1 MRFPSLRALP
11 MSRPVRLASLLLLS
25 ALGACG
31 RAPVD
36 PALAADAARAFD
48 EASIEADPLCVH
60 VGPFPV
66 RAAVCPA
73 CEGLAKAGFLEPH
86 YLGSEVVQYSLTAA
100 GRDRYET
107 RPDEER
113 LALIRS
119 RFERMGKPD
128 EFDPARIEHPRL
140 CFGRT
145 RFHAVV
151 EALAPMTLGGNTYRS
166 VKLVAVATDTSGLLF
181 DPRLA
186 PIGLPIPARAEAG
199 KPLLYPPQ
207 VVTLEYVPG
216 DPQPTLSDL
225 RYGAWVDA
233 P

>member
-1 MRFPSLRALP
+1 
-11 MSRPVRLASLLLLS
+11 MSRFAPFAALLLS
-25 ALGACG
+25 LVLTGCG
-31 RAPVD
+31 RAPVE
-36 PALAADAARAFD
+36 PTLAADAKRAFD

-60 VGPFPV
+60 VGPFPL
-66 RAAVCPA
+66 RAGVCPA
-73 CEGLAKAGFLEPH
+73 CEGLAKAGFLQPH
-86 YLGSEVVQYSLTAA
+86 YQGQEIVQYSLTAA

-186 PIGLPIPARAEAG
+186 PIGLPIPPRAEAG

-216 DPQPTLSDL
+216 DPQPSLSDL

>member
-1 MRFPSLRALP
+1 MHPIARIALLFLSLAL
-11 MSRPVRLASLLLLS
+11 S
-25 ALGACG
+25 ACG

-36 PALAADAARAFD
+36 AQLAAEVERAFN
-48 EASIEADPLCVH
+48 ETSIEHDPLCIY

-66 RAAVCPA
+66 KSGVCPA
-73 CEGLAKAGFLEPH
+73 CPGLAKAGFMQEH
-86 YLGSEVVQYSLTAA
+86 YLGEEIVAYSLTET
-100 GRDRYET
+100 GRERYET
-107 RPDEER
+107 RPSAER
-113 LALIRS
+113 LALIRT
-119 RFERMGKPD
+119 RFERMGKIG
-128 EFDPARIEHPRL
+128 EFDPGRIEDHRL

-145 RFHAVV
+145 RFHAVE
-151 EALAPMTLGGNTYRS
+151 EALAPLSLNGNTYRS

-186 PIGLPIPARAEAG
+186 SLELPIPPKPEPG
-199 KPLLYPPQ
+199 HPLLYPPS
-207 VVTLEYVPG
+207 VVTLEYIMG